1 MLLHPGHCLSL
12 SRARAGL
19 FSLAYSLSRSLSHT
33 HTRSFSL
40 SLSPSLA
47 LSLSQTL
54 SLSRSLRQALHARL
68 DAAQDR
74 HRENEGQA
82 EMLRTSI
89 AAERARGVEPHP
101 LRLPA
106 VVFGRDLTGML
117 RSSIAAQRAREVAP
131 LALSLSI
138 SMDLSFFRP
147 LARALSLSL
156 YRHGSGG
163 DAPHQH
169 CCRAHEGGE
178 APPRPAPP
186 CLPDVIKVLR
196 EVCESALRPSERGG

>member
-1 MLLHPGHCLSL
+1 MRGRLGNCGLVEPWTRALSL
-12 SRARAGL
+12 SRAL
-19 FSLAYSLSRSLSHT
+19 SISLC
-33 HTRSFSL
+33 
-40 SLSPSLA
+40 LA
-47 LSLSQTL
+47 LSLSLTHTL
-54 SLSRSLRQALHARL
+54 SLVLSLSTSRSLWLSLRQALHARL
-68 DAAQDR
+68 DAAQER

-89 AAERARGVEPHP
+89 AAERARGVKPHP

-169 CCRAHEGGE
+169 CGRACQKGE
-178 APPRPAPP
+178 APPPRASSAF
-186 CLPDVIKVLR
+186 
-196 EVCESALRPSERGG
+196 CEI